1 MTKTNHHVLAVD
13 DNRMS
18 RLKMARALQNDYQVT
33 QAQGGQEALALLRSQ
48 PFHLVLLDIEM
59 PDVDGFEVL
68 RQMKE
73 EPSLRDIPVIVVS
86 GMEDTHSIE
95 RCLGMGAIDYI
106 AKPIDLAQ
114 LKARVDRH
122 LGTGQWHE

>member
-1 MTKTNHHVLAVD
+1 MTKTSPHVLAVD
-13 DNRMS
+13 DNQMN
-18 RLKMARALQNDYQVT
+18 RLKMVRALQGDYQVT

-73 EPSLRDIPVIVVS
+73 ESSLRDIPVIVVS
-86 GMEDTHSIE
+86 GMEDTNSFE
-95 RCLGMGAIDYI
+95 RCLKMGAVDYI
-106 AKPIDLAQ
+106 AKPFDLAQ
-114 LKARVDRH
+114 LKACVDSH
-122 LGTGQWHE
+122 LDTG

>member
-1 MTKTNHHVLAVD
+1 MTKTSHHVLAVD

-18 RLKMARALQNDYQVT
+18 RLKMTRALQGDYRVT

-73 EPSLRDIPVIVVS
+73 ESSLRGIPVIVVS
-86 GMEDTHSIE
+86 GMEDTHSFE
-95 RCLGMGAIDYI
+95 RCLEMGAIDYI
-106 AKPIDLAQ
+106 AKPFDLAQ
-114 LKARVDRH
+114 LKARVDSH
-122 LGTGQWHE
+122 LDTG